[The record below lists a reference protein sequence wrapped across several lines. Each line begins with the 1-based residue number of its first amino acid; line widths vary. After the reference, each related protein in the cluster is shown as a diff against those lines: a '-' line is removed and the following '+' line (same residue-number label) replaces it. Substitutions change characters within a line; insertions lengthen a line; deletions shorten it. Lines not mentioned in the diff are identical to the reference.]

1 MFERIPDGLQSLHFE
16 ILALSPTRANWVKR
30 WSKVETISF
39 IRPMIYVLSTR
50 DDMLKM
56 EIHRL
61 GFMQWFIKVLGNGPG
76 QIKDLLW
83 GHLALCLK
91 MIQ

>member
-1 MFERIPDGLQSLHFE
+1 
-16 ILALSPTRANWVKR
+16 
-30 WSKVETISF
+30 
-39 IRPMIYVLSTR
+39 MIYVLSTR

>member
-1 MFERIPDGLQSLHFE
+1 
-16 ILALSPTRANWVKR
+16 
-30 WSKVETISF
+30 
-39 IRPMIYVLSTR
+39 MICVLSTR
-50 DDMLKM
+50 DDMLRM

-61 GFMQWFIKVLGNGPG
+61 GFMQWFIKMIDNGLG